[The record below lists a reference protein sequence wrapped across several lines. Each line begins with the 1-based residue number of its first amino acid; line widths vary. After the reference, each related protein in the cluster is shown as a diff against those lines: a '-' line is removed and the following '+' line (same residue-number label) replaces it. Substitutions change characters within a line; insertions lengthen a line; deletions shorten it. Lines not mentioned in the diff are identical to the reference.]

1 MEFDPLLT
9 FAPLLVMGASAG
21 LAWGLATRNRG
32 RINFFT
38 LALLAVFVL
47 IAIAAAWTAT
57 PPE

>member
-9 FAPLLVMGASAG
+9 FAPLLVMGALAG

-47 IAIAAAWTAT
+47 IAIAVAWAAT